1 MTHQKPPLT
10 LLVDA
15 GNTRVKIGWLWH
27 GTGQREPQAP
37 GADHQSLP
45 DLITATRRALSAW
58 APQPGTATVP
68 QIAGAAPQH
77 ELPCDALG
85 VSSAGDAVMKQ
96 LDDLVQRQFGTHIQW
111 QHSHRRAAG
120 MLSQYAP
127 PEQLGADRWAA
138 MLGMMRHLGHR
149 PLILASFGTATTVDT
164 LFTCGASEHNTPAQA
179 IEPAGPHLGPEG
191 TPAHAI
197 FAGGLILPGPQLML
211 QALASGTARLPMAQ
225 ANASAFPTHTHQAI
239 FSGMLAAQAGAVLR
253 QWHHARERFG
263 MPPQVF
269 CTGGGWNM
277 VREELEGALYRAQ
290 TQAGL
295 EQESIG
301 ELTNPVLDGL
311 AYLAQMN
318 SGALE

>member
-1 MTHQKPPLT
+1 MTQQQSPLT

-27 GTGQREPQAP
+27 GTGQREHQAL
-37 GADHQSLP
+37 GADLQSLP
-45 DLITATRRALSAW
+45 DLITATRRALLVSTL
-58 APQPGTATVP
+58 QPGTTTLPEIANAT
-68 QIAGAAPQH
+68 PQH
-77 ELPCDALG
+77 ELSCDAMG

-96 LDDLVQRQFGTHIQW
+96 LDDLVQRHFGTHIQW
-111 QHSHRRAAG
+111 QRSRQWAAG
-120 MLSQYAP
+120 MLSQYDP

-138 MLGMMRHLGHR
+138 MLGMIRHLGQR

-179 IEPAGPHLGPEG
+179 IEPTGRHSSPEG
-191 TPAHAI
+191 APAHAI

-225 ANASAFPTHTHQAI
+225 ADASAFPTHTHQAI
-239 FSGMLAAQAGAVLR
+239 FSGVLAAQAGAVLR

-277 VREELEGALYRAQ
+277 VRNELQSALFRAQ
-290 TQAGL
+290 AQAGL
-295 EQESIG
+295 SQESAH
-301 ELTNPVLDGL
+301 ELASPVLDGL
-311 AYLAQMN
+311 AHLARMQ
-318 SGALE
+318 AR